1 MNLDHNSTNPTT
13 RSTVASQSQQRQSK
27 RRKGRLCA
35 GMVVAD
41 ERLGGRTEG
50 EEQRRSPAYIAFG
63 CVGTTVALNANGLG
77 APAEDERSGGQRRPA
92 ATGRVAAMD
101 WARWVPGDCRRSS
114 ACGESRCT
122 GVHGAK
128 RACAARMDSAFVIC
142 VGARLGWMNAPVLAV
157 GMEQRQ
163 GDGHRSR
170 YAGARVSKVACGRE
184 SSGA

>member
-1 MNLDHNSTNPTT
+1 
-13 RSTVASQSQQRQSK
+13 
-27 RRKGRLCA
+27 
-35 GMVVAD
+35 MVVAD